1 MTVMIDTNVILDVLC
16 ERTEFYDDSLK
27 IFKLCET
34 KEIVGVISAL
44 SISNLVY
51 IMRKE
56 LNPQKIRKI
65 LNILSLIFVI
75 EDLKADDLIKAANI
89 EFIDYEDALQSICA
103 TRIND
108 DFIIT
113 RNLKDYRE
121 SAITAI
127 NPKDF
132 LSYIKFE

>member
-34 KEIVGVISAL
+34 KETVGVISAL
-44 SISNLVY
+44 SIPNLVY

-56 LNPQKIRKI
+56 LNAQKIREI

-75 EDLKADDLIKAANI
+75 EDLKADDLIKAANT
-89 EFIDYEDALQSICA
+89 EFSDYEDALQSICA
-103 TRIND
+103 RRVNA

-113 RNLKDYRE
+113 RNLKDYKE
-121 SAITAI
+121 SVITAI

-132 LSYIKFE
+132 LSYINFE